1 MKNSNKVEWMFTF
14 EGGGWNSVLSTT
26 KDEAVQLANEKYGY
40 LQIDQRSFMEVESNK
55 EVYSNYLN
63 LFN

>member
-1 MKNSNKVEWMFTF
+1 MFTF

-40 LQIDQRSFMEVESNK
+40 LQIDQRSFMEVEPNK

>member
-1 MKNSNKVEWMFTF
+1 MRNSNKVEWMFTF

-40 LQIDQRSFMEVESNK
+40 LQIDQRSFMEVEPNK